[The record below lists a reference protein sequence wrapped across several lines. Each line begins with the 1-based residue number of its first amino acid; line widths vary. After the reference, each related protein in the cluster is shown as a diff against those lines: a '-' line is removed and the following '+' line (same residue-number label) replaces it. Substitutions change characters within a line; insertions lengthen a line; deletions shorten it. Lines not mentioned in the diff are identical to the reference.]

1 MDEFDVKTLAV
12 IVNAVGNLAIGAW
25 LYLDRK
31 ADKTNLRIDEISTRV
46 KDLDAHIADK
56 LEAQAGRISHLEAH
70 AEDSPT
76 HADLGELYNKVNA
89 VDSKVSTQGGKLD
102 AIDTTLRLILA
113 RITERGLP

>member
-1 MDEFDVKTLAV
+1 MDGFDIKTLAV

-31 ADKTNLRIDEISTRV
+31 ADKTNNRIDEIGNRV
-46 KDLDAHIADK
+46 KELDGHIADK

-76 HADLGELYNKVNA
+76 HADLGELYNKLNA
-89 VDSKVSTQGGKLD
+89 VDSKVSAQGGKLEG
-102 AIDTTLRLILA
+102 IDVTLRLILS